1 MSLLFHGVILPEGH
15 PGRGR
20 VVSLLRALLDL
31 GSTKKVHC
39 GGATREQLGA
49 REEIL
54 RELAR
59 SRERQEVGDTATN

>member
-1 MSLLFHGVILPEGH
+1 MSLLFHGVTLPEGH

-31 GSTKKVHC
+31 GALRRYIVV
-39 GGATREQLGA
+39 GQPENNLGREKRILG
-49 REEIL
+49 
-54 RELAR
+54 ELAR